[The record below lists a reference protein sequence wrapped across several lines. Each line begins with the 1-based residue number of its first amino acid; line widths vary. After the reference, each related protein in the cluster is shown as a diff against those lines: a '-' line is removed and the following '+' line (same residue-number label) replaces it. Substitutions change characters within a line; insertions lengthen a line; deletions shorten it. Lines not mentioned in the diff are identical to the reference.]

1 MFCQVGEREEK
12 RGREEGRGGERER
25 KREGEGMNVM
35 HTYCSLGRCMG
46 YGRGEYSTGQDCRAS
61 NPCAS
66 GFGTSSRCGVGDSCL
81 PSRKI
86 CFSNSSTSVECK
98 QYTCGMLNST
108 YYTIDL
114 TKINFEFGV
123 L

>member
-1 MFCQVGEREEK
+1 MYTFCS
-12 RGREEGRGGERER
+12 
-25 KREGEGMNVM
+25 
-35 HTYCSLGRCMG
+35 HHRCMG
-46 YGRGEYSTGQDCRAS
+46 YNRGEYSTGQDCRAG

-108 YYTIDL
+108 YHTIDNENYWACYEICMTL
-114 TKINFEFGV
+114 FV
-123 L
+123 LKNH